1 MWIDFSNVATGNINS
16 HSSRGLG
23 YNSSMKTNLPSG
35 NANLETFLPRIAA
48 LSLLVV
54 LLLLALTGCKN
65 QTPVTASL
73 NPVGDYTLV
82 SIDGRNVPCNL
93 THEGAAMIVKS
104 GSFTINADGTCRSFT
119 TFAVPPHPDVH
130 REVKAT
136 YTQNGVALVMRWQG
150 AGLTQGQIN
159 GNEFTMNNEG
169 MLFSY
174 RK

>member
-23 YNSSMKTNLPSG
+23 YNRCMKKKLPSA

-73 NPVGDYTLV
+73 NPGGDYTLV

-104 GSFTINADGTCRSFT
+104 GSFTINADGTVIPSNTNIAGKWKEEAGGIRLIWPGGTAYNKFLFPLSETKTICDDSDTGPRS
-119 TFAVPPHPDVH
+119 
-130 REVKAT
+130 AT
-136 YTQNGVALVMRWQG
+136 ATK
-150 AGLTQGQIN
+150 I
-159 GNEFTMNNEG
+159 
-169 MLFSY
+169 
-174 RK
+174 K